1 MSTSALKIT
10 ELGDGIVSLSLQ
22 INPEKPRGGVV
33 VLDAWLINQIHIAMD
48 RVESMHNLSGFILES
63 ASERVF
69 VAGADLAEIDAMDDS
84 ALYGYLKRAADA
96 FWRIA
101 VLPCP
106 SAAIIGKA
114 ALGGGLEIAMHCDG
128 LIGVAAAEGA
138 KPYRIGLPE
147 AGLGICPGWG
157 GTQCLPARIDPLTAI
172 KATATGET
180 FASNALP
187 SCLLNAVAP
196 SAETAQATATAW
208 LRSQRKQHPIRSIR
222 GDHGLALPGVDQ
234 ALAQAR
240 NELPQTPAAIAVCD
254 LVQCGLDHGWSAAC
268 ERERHTLVGL
278 RHTPQAREKLG
289 AFLKK

>member
-1 MSTSALKIT
+1 MSTSALNIN
-10 ELGDGIVSLSLQ
+10 ELGDGFVSLSLQ

-33 VLDAWLINQIHIAMD
+33 VLDAWLIDQIHIAMD
-48 RVESMHNLSGFILES
+48 RVESMRDLSGFILES

-69 VAGADLAEIDAMDDS
+69 VAGADLAEIDAMDDT
-84 ALYGYLKRAADA
+84 ALHGYLKRAADA

-101 VLPCP
+101 ALPCP

-128 LIGVAAAEGA
+128 LIGVAPAEGS
-138 KPYRIGLPE
+138 KPYRVGLPE

-180 FASNALP
+180 FPSNALP
-187 SCLLNAVAP
+187 SCLFNAVAP
-196 SAETAQATATAW
+196 SAEAARATAMAW
-208 LRSQRKQHPIRSIR
+208 LATQTKQHPIRCLR
-222 GDHGLALPGVDQ
+222 GDHGPVLPGVAD

-240 NELPQTPAAIAVCD
+240 RELPSTPAALAVCD
-254 LVQCGLDHGWSAAC
+254 LVEFGLEHGWSAAC

-278 RHTPQAREKLG
+278 RHTPQAREKLS

>member
-1 MSTSALKIT
+1 MPTSALNIT
-10 ELGDGIVSLSLQ
+10 ELGDGFVSLSLQ

-33 VLDAWLINQIHIAMD
+33 VLDAWLIDQIHIAMD
-48 RVESMHNLSGFILES
+48 RVESMRDLSGFILES

-69 VAGADLAEIDAMDDS
+69 VAGADLAEIDAMDDT
-84 ALYGYLKRAADA
+84 ALHGYLKRAADA

-101 VLPCP
+101 ALPCP

-128 LIGVAAAEGA
+128 LIGVAAAEGS
-138 KPYRIGLPE
+138 KPYRVGLPE

-180 FASNALP
+180 FPSNALP
-187 SCLLNAVAP
+187 SCLFNAVAP
-196 SAETAQATATAW
+196 SAEAARATAMAW
-208 LRSQRKQHPIRSIR
+208 LAKQTKQHPIRCLR
-222 GDHGLALPGVDQ
+222 GDHGPALPGVAD
-234 ALAQAR
+234 ALALAR
-240 NELPQTPAAIAVCD
+240 KELPSTPAALAVCD
-254 LVQCGLDHGWSAAC
+254 LVEFGLEHGWSAAC

-278 RHTPQAREKLG
+278 RHTPQAREKLS

>member
-22 INPEKPRGGVV
+22 INADKPRGGVV
-33 VLDAWLINQIHIAMD
+33 VLDAWLVHQIHIAID
-48 RVESMHNLSGFILES
+48 HIESMHNLSGFILES

-69 VAGADLAEIDAMDDS
+69 VAGADLSEIDALDDG
-84 ALYGYLKRAADA
+84 ALHGYLKRAADA

-101 VLPCP
+101 ALPCP

-128 LIGVAAAEGA
+128 LIGVASAEGA
-138 KPYRIGLPE
+138 KPHRIGLPE

-187 SCLLNAVAP
+187 SCLFNAVSP
-196 SAETAQATATAW
+196 SAETARATASAW
-208 LRSQRKQHPIRSIR
+208 LRSQTKQHPIRCIR
-222 GDHGLALPGVDQ
+222 GDQGLALPGVAE

-240 NELPQTPAAIAVCD
+240 KELPQTPSAIAVCD
-254 LVQCGLDHGWSAAC
+254 LVQFGLDHGWSAAC

-278 RHTPQAREKLG
+278 RHTPQAREKLAG
-289 AFLKK
+289 FLKK

>member
-1 MSTSALKIT
+1 MSTSSLNIT

-69 VAGADLAEIDAMDDS
+69 VAGADLAEIDAMDDG
-84 ALYGYLKRAADA
+84 ALHGYLKRAADA

-101 VLPCP
+101 ALPCP

-180 FASNALP
+180 FARNALP
-187 SCLLNAVAP
+187 SCLFNAVAP
-196 SAETAQATATAW
+196 SSESAHATAVAW

-278 RHTPQAREKLG
+278 RHTPQARERLA